1 MKYCFLFFY
10 ILYALHG
17 HSQAISLKQ
26 YIDSAK
32 LRSPLLRGYESQ
44 ILQLQIDSAI
54 FQATLRPQMAFISND
69 FYAPVIKGYGYDEV
83 ITNKAQLSG
92 LLQVSRNFLHSG
104 AIAAQY
110 RNLALQSQAL
120 RDTIQLS
127 VRDLAKTITD
137 QYISAYGDLLS
148 VNYTKDLY
156 ELLKNEEIALKKLA
170 QSNVIKQTE
179 YLAFMVTLQ
188 QQELNYLQAQIQ
200 YNSNYLALNY
210 MAGIS
215 DTSITSIAEPLL
227 DGSQPPVLIN
237 SVFSRQYITDSLR
250 IQNERRLIDYS
261 YKPQIGAYADGG
273 INSSLQYLPY
283 KNLGF
288 SVGFSLRIPI
298 YDGGQKKLRYQ
309 RLDIEEQTRIYN
321 RTYLLTKY
329 QQQIT
334 ALTRQ
339 LQSTESL
346 FQKIKTQVDYTR
358 TLIEA
363 YGKLLQTG
371 DVKIT
376 DVITAITNFLNA
388 ENTFRLNTVSR
399 LRIQSELNYFNQ

>member
-1 MKYCFLFFY
+1 MKYCFVFFY
-10 ILYALHG
+10 FLCAFTGI
-17 HSQAISLKQ
+17 SQSPGLQ
-26 YIDSAK
+26 QFIDSAK
-32 LRSPLLRGYESQ
+32 LRSPLLRGYEAQ

-54 FQATLRPQMAFISND
+54 LRATLRPQMAFISND
-69 FYAPVIKGYGYDEV
+69 LYAPVIKGYGYDEV

-92 LLQVSRNFLHSG
+92 LLQVSRNFLQSG

-120 RDTIQLS
+120 HDTIQLS
-127 VRDLAKTITD
+127 VRDLIRTVTD

-148 VNYTKDLY
+148 LNYTKDLY
-156 ELLKNEEIALKKLA
+156 ELLKSEEEALKKLA

-200 YNSNYLALNY
+200 YNANYLALNY
-210 MAGIS
+210 ISGIR
-215 DTSITSIAEPLL
+215 DTSIVSIAEPQLV
-227 DGSQPPVLIN
+227 DRQPHDLN
-237 SVFSRQYITDSLR
+237 SSDFIRPYLTDSLR
-250 IQNERRLIDYS
+250 IQNELRLIDYS
-261 YKPQIGAYADGG
+261 YRPQIGAYADGG
-273 INSSLQYLPY
+273 YNSSLQYLPY
-283 KNLGF
+283 KNVGF
-288 SVGFSLRIPI
+288 SVGLSLRIPL

-309 RLDIEEQTRIYN
+309 RLAIEEQNRIYN
-321 RTYLLTKY
+321 RQYLLTKY
-329 QQQIT
+329 QQQIA

-339 LQSTESL
+339 LQSTELL
-346 FQKIKTQVDYTR
+346 FQKIKTQVGYTK

-376 DVITAITNFLNA
+376 DIITAITNFLNA
-388 ENTFRLNTVSR
+388 ENTFRMNVISR
-399 LRIQSELNYFNQ
+399 LRIQSEINYFNQ

>member
-10 ILYALHG
+10 FLYG
-17 HSQAISLKQ
+17 FSSISQAPTLQ
-26 YIDSAK
+26 QFIDSAK
-32 LRSPLLRGYESQ
+32 LRSPLLRGYEAQ

-54 FQATLRPQMAFISND
+54 LRATLRPQMAFLSND
-69 FYAPVIKGYGYDEV
+69 LYAPVIKGYGYDEV

-92 LLQVSRNFLHSG
+92 LLQVSRNFLQSG

-110 RNLALQSQAL
+110 RNLALQSQSL

-127 VRDLAKTITD
+127 VGELTRTVTD

-148 VNYTKDLY
+148 LNYTKDLY
-156 ELLKNEEIALKKLA
+156 ELLKSEEVALKKLA

-200 YNSNYLALNY
+200 YDANYLALNY
-210 MAGIS
+210 IAGIS
-215 DTSITSIAEPLL
+215 DTSIAIIAEPEF
-227 DGSQPPVLIN
+227 GNSQPHDLN
-237 SVFSRQYITDSLR
+237 SSVFFRPYLTDSLR
-250 IQNERRLIDYS
+250 IQNERQLIDYS
-261 YKPQIGAYADGG
+261 YRPQIGAYADGG
-273 INSSLQYLPY
+273 YNSSLQYLPY

-288 SVGFSLRIPI
+288 SMGLSLRIPI

-309 RLDIEEQTRIYN
+309 RLTIEEQNRIYN
-321 RTYLLTKY
+321 RQYLLTKY
-329 QQQIT
+329 QQQIA

-339 LQSTESL
+339 LQSTELL
-346 FQKIKTQVDYTR
+346 FQKIKIQVGYTK

-376 DVITAITNFLNA
+376 DIITAITNFLNA
-388 ENTFRLNTVSR
+388 ENTFRMNIISR
-399 LRIQSELNYFNQ
+399 LRIQSEINYFNQ